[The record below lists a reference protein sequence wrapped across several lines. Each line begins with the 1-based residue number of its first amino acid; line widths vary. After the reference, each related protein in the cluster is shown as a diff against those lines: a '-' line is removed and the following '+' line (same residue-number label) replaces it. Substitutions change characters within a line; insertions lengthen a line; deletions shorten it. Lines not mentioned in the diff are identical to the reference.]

1 MQFPFSSQFKCP
13 SQRLSLVLV
22 GPIQAG
28 KVQGLTR
35 FQADNDKT

>member
-1 MQFPFSSQFKCP
+1 
-13 SQRLSLVLV
+13 VLV